1 MRNGKEFRHQT
12 GKRQGVVFFEPLARR
27 VTNRTALI
35 KMPANRTFPTM
46 GATHMALPKKEI
58 AFTPEE
64 YLAFERAAET
74 KHEYLDGQI
83 YDMAGASP
91 PHNRIAFNTTV
102 AIGAQ
107 LLGTT
112 CFGYTSDQKIRTDPM
127 DLFSYPDITIV
138 CGEPVYHDDH
148 QDVILNPRVIIEVLS
163 PGTEAYDRGEKFARY
178 QNTKSLTDYILIAQ
192 DRPSIEHYAR
202 QKGTR
207 KWVFTIETE
216 MSAEI
221 VIASINSK
229 LKLAAVYDRVTFP
242 PKRAALYAVHPQP
255 DPSPQPKRRKK
266 P

>member
-1 MRNGKEFRHQT
+1 
-12 GKRQGVVFFEPLARR
+12 
-27 VTNRTALI
+27 
-35 KMPANRTFPTM
+35 M
-46 GATHMALPKKEI
+46 GATHMALTKRELS
-58 AFTPEE
+58 FTPEE
-64 YLAFERAAET
+64 YLEFERAAET

-83 YDMAGASP
+83 YEMAGASP
-91 PHNRIAFNTTV
+91 LHNRICFNT
-102 AIGAQ
+102 IGELHA
-107 LLGTT
+107 LLKDSS

-127 DLFSYPDITIV
+127 DLFSYPDITII
-138 CGEPVYHDDH
+138 CGEPVYHDHH

-192 DRPSIEHYAR
+192 DRLSFEHYVR

-207 KWVFTIETE
+207 KWTFTIETE

-242 PKRAALYAVHPQP
+242 PKRTSLQVVQAQP
-255 DPSPQPKRRKK
+255 AEASPKRRKR
-266 P
+266 